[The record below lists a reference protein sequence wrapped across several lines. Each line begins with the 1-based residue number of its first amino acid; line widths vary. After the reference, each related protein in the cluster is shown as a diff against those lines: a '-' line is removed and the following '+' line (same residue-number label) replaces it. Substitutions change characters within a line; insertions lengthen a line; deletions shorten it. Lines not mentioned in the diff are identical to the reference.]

1 MGSNADQIY
10 ASLNYRLIRGLQA
23 TLWAQYIRKG
33 ETGTPFQQQYQ
44 QPQPPFLF
52 GLQTNYSYL
61 GLSAKYELIHEFFV
75 KGEFQY
81 MNTSAE
87 QSDNSFIDKDL
98 TEFYFSV
105 YYGL

>member
-1 MGSNADQIY
+1 
-10 ASLNYRLIRGLQA
+10 
-23 TLWAQYIRKG
+23 RKG
-33 ETGTPFQQQYQ
+33 ERGTAEQQQRQ

-61 GLSAKYELIHEFFV
+61 GLSASYEFIHELFA

-81 MNTSAE
+81 IKTSSE
-87 QSDNSFIDKDL
+87 QPDKSFIDSAL
-98 TEFYFSV
+98 TEFYFSI